1 MQSRTAGRH
10 DGSSFIWVDKNG
22 KRFADEFSPDGHT
35 RCYVVNRFDPISHSY
50 PSIPCW
56 LIFDDKA
63 FKRGPVVGGSS
74 GYSINR
80 EGYKW
85 SRDNSQELA
94 NGVITKAES
103 LEELAK
109 KIGVS
114 AENLVA
120 AVQKWNTDI
129 KAGKDTQFNRP
140 IQNPHKKVVHIEQKA
155 GAAVSAPL
163 DETGPYYAIKLYPT
177 LLNTQGGPK
186 KNVNGQV
193 MDVNNNPIPRLYA
206 AGELG
211 SMWGNIYQGACNNA
225 ECIVFGRL
233 AGRAAAAEKP
243 WS

>member
-1 MQSRTAGRH
+1 MTRT
-10 DGSSFIWVDKNG
+10 
-22 KRFADEFSPDGHT
+22 ADEFSPDGHT

-56 LIFDDKA
+56 FIFDDKA

-114 AENLVA
+114 AENMVA
-120 AVQKWNTDI
+120 AVQKWSTDI
-129 KAGKDTQFNRP
+129 KAGQDTQFNRP
-140 IQNPHKKVVHIEQKA
+140 I
-155 GAAVSAPL
+155 
-163 DETGPYYAIKLYPT
+163 
-177 LLNTQGGPK
+177 
-186 KNVNGQV
+186 
-193 MDVNNNPIPRLYA
+193 
-206 AGELG
+206 
-211 SMWGNIYQGACNNA
+211 
-225 ECIVFGRL
+225 
-233 AGRAAAAEKP
+233 
-243 WS
+243 

>member
-1 MQSRTAGRH
+1 M
-10 DGSSFIWVDKNG
+10 
-22 KRFADEFSPDGHT
+22 
-35 RCYVVNRFDPISHSY
+35 
-50 PSIPCW
+50 
-56 LIFDDKA
+56 
-63 FKRGPVVGGSS
+63 
-74 GYSINR
+74 
-80 EGYKW
+80 
-85 SRDNSQELA
+85 A

-109 KIGVS
+109 NIGVS

-129 KAGKDTQFNRP
+129 KAGKDTQFNRQ
-140 IQNPHKKVVHIEQKA
+140 ILVHIEQKA
-155 GAAVSAPL
+155 CAAVSAPL
-163 DETGPYYAIKLYPT
+163 DDTGPYYAIKLYPT

-186 KNVNGQV
+186 KTVNGQV

-206 AGELG
+206 AEELG

-233 AGRAAAAEKP
+233 AGRAVAAEKP

>member
-1 MQSRTAGRH
+1 MRVG
-10 DGSSFIWVDKNG
+10 
-22 KRFADEFSPDGHT
+22 PD
-35 RCYVVNRFDPISHSY
+35 
-50 PSIPCW
+50 
-56 LIFDDKA
+56 
-63 FKRGPVVGGSS
+63 
-74 GYSINR
+74 
-80 EGYKW
+80 
-85 SRDNSQELA
+85 
-94 NGVITKAES
+94 
-103 LEELAK
+103 
-109 KIGVS
+109 
-114 AENLVA
+114 
-120 AVQKWNTDI
+120 
-129 KAGKDTQFNRP
+129 
-140 IQNPHKKVVHIEQKA
+140 KKVVHIEQKA